1 MSQETFK
8 DLQSFKNFLSENPQY
23 ASEYENISKYYLGKG
38 YDPDIGSMF
47 SLMLSICPDPTLVI
61 DMGGNEGDYVAETL
75 ARCPQA
81 KIHTFEASPTNV
93 SKLQNRFVNNQQ
105 VTVVPYGVSDRAETT
120 LLYTD
125 EIGNGGGSISKRDL
139 RQYGRSCDL
148 TETINTMRFED
159 YWKDQLARQK
169 IDFIKMDIEGHEY
182 AALQGFGES
191 LNHIGAIQYEF
202 GGCNIDSRVFFR
214 DIYYLLTN
222 ANFAIYRITPNG
234 LLQLN
239 GYSEFYE
246 DFSFQNCI
254 AVNKNR

>member
-23 ASEYENISKYYLGKG
+23 ASEYENISKFYLGKG
-38 YDPDIGSMF
+38 YEPTISE
-47 SLMLSICPDPTLVI
+47 LVTCMLTLCPDPKLVI
-61 DMGGNEGDYVAETL
+61 DIGGNVGDYTAEIIN
-75 ARCPQA
+75 RCPA
-81 KIHTFEASPTNV
+81 VEVHTIEASPTNID
-93 SKLQNRFVNNQQ
+93 KLYNRFAKNNR
-105 VTVVPYGVSDRAETT
+105 VTIVPFGVSDRAETT
-120 LLYTD
+120 VLYTD
-125 EIGNGGGSISKRDL
+125 QLGNGLGSLSKRDL
-139 RQYGRSCDL
+139 RQYGINFDL
-148 TETINTMRFED
+148 TETINTIRFED
-159 YWKDQLARQK
+159 YWKNQLAGKQ

-191 LNHIGAIQYEF
+191 LSHIGAIQYEF

-222 ANFAIYRITPNG
+222 ANFAIFRITPNG

-246 DFSFQNCI
+246 DFNFQNCI